1 MKVIQGTKEQTE
13 ARKQA
18 RADRRKARYREIM
31 LQSNDPQ
38 KVIHAAVRWYG
49 LRAKWETDSR
59 AEFILYTAMVKL
71 LAQEF
76 TPEWVQRDFPPRK
89 YYKGAR
95 WGMKDYFTS
104 MKAVADAAP
113 FAGSEEA
120 VNLFLW
126 DYDNT
131 LLRSFVMAGLFLMD
145 ELRAAKGET
154 SLAEEWADEMG
165 VQVAHSTRVE
175 GGKEILLDD
184 KGRSLGVMKKPRP
197 RHLRA
202 VRG

>member
-1 MKVIQGTKEQTE
+1 MKVIQGTKDETTR
-13 ARKQA
+13 RKQE

-31 LQSNDPQ
+31 LEGTDPQ

-49 LRAKWETDSR
+49 MRAKWETESQP
-59 AEFILYTAMVKL
+59 EFILYTAMLKL
-71 LAQEF
+71 IAQEF
-76 TPEWVQRDFPPRK
+76 SAEWVERDFPPCK
-89 YYKGAR
+89 NYKGAR
-95 WGMKDYFTS
+95 WGAKDYFS
-104 MKAVADAAP
+104 SKKAVENAAP
-113 FAGSEEA
+113 FAGDEEA
-120 VNLFLW
+120 VNSFLW
-126 DYDNT
+126 DYDND
-131 LLRSFVMAGLFLMD
+131 LLREFVIAGLFLLD

-154 SLAEEWADEMG
+154 SLAEAWADEMG